1 MSDIGGPHIPSRGL
15 RSAFEVINRMVSD
28 GIIRTY
34 AVTDAVAALN
44 YLEPVMTSDLDIL
57 VSLEEFDAKSRAGLV
72 ILDSVFGYLQKAGYT
87 EFRYEGIVIEGWPV
101 QFLPVA
107 SDLDRE
113 GLAQAIEVELEDSGG
128 GELRVRMLRAE
139 HIVANALRVG
149 RPKDKIRI
157 GQFLDEDAVDLAALS
172 AVLDRH
178 GLRAPWAHYC
188 AETGRPDPYPLKS
201 EP

>member
-1 MSDIGGPHIPSRGL
+1 
-15 RSAFEVINRMVSD
+15 MVSD

-87 EFRYEGIVIEGWPV
+87 EFRHEGIVIEGWPV

-178 GLRAPWAHYC
+178 GLRAPWARYC